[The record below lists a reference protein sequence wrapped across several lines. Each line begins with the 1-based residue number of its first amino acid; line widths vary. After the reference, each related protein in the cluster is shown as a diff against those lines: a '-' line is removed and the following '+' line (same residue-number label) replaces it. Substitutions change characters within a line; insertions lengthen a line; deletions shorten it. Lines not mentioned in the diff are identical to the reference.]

1 LKRKGYKAQPLRRI
15 YYGWPDKFFK
25 QHCQDQRTL
34 TSLSEAA
41 TKQEAIKEHKHI
53 LFSTRTQSEVLA
65 YEVQLMHK
73 KAKLLPEST
82 IANKAYDSIKL
93 ASSFNNT
100 QLASA
105 VLFNCFNEIHRFQEI
120 VSGDADG
127 DPVKIT
133 KGENSGAITY
143 PSPTT
148 LATKSAIKKRLQKKA
163 VKNLQE
169 QNAPSITYEHAP
181 EITTLIIE
189 REVVKLASII
199 WLIKAI
205 KQTNK
210 SVKDMHRELKSN
222 VSKNQA
228 VLSKIRK
235 AKASGND
242 QELLQIISGVLAFQ
256 LSGKVQD
263 ITIRGRK

>member
-1 LKRKGYKAQPLRRI
+1 
-15 YYGWPDKFFK
+15 
-25 QHCQDQRTL
+25 
-34 TSLSEAA
+34 
-41 TKQEAIKEHKHI
+41 
-53 LFSTRTQSEVLA
+53 
-65 YEVQLMHK
+65 
-73 KAKLLPEST
+73 
-82 IANKAYDSIKL
+82 
-93 ASSFNNT
+93 
-100 QLASA
+100 
-105 VLFNCFNEIHRFQEI
+105 
-120 VSGDADG
+120 
-127 DPVKIT
+127 
-133 KGENSGAITY
+133 
-143 PSPTT
+143 
-148 LATKSAIKKRLQKKA
+148 
-163 VKNLQE
+163 
-169 QNAPSITYEHAP
+169 
-181 EITTLIIE
+181 
-189 REVVKLASII
+189 VKLASII